1 MFLMEYVLPI
11 IVVVGFLLV
20 FYFLSK
26 DSLDVH
32 GSDGVPDEPSPPRI
46 REDVVD
52 APPIE
57 MPTAPPKP
65 LKEMTKKELIG
76 LAKERGV
83 KINPRMRKD
92 QIVKKLK

>member
-1 MFLMEYVLPI
+1 MFLDYVLPVLI
-11 IVVVGFLLV
+11 IVGILAA
-20 FYFLSK
+20 FYFLTR
-26 DSLDVH
+26 DVVDVR

-57 MPTAPPKP
+57 MPTEPPKP
-65 LKEMTKKELIG
+65 IDEMSKKELIG